1 MTEHH
6 FFSLSGRAIF
16 RTMRSR
22 LFSNTTLSSCSRFRD
37 DSSFFATFIPHS
49 RSNASKRSSTTVCS
63 VSLSSVSVCVAG
75 VACSCASRHASNR
88 RVQAAGVGKESRQ

>member
-1 MTEHH
+1 
-6 FFSLSGRAIF
+6 
-16 RTMRSR
+16 MRSR

-37 DSSFFATFIPHS
+37 GSSFFATFIPHS

-63 VSLSSVSVCVAG
+63 VSRSSVSAG
-75 VACSCASRHASNR
+75 VAWASRHASNR

>member
-1 MTEHH
+1 
-6 FFSLSGRAIF
+6 
-16 RTMRSR
+16 MRSR

-37 DSSFFATFIPHS
+37 GSSFFATFIPHS

-63 VSLSSVSVCVAG
+63 VSLPSFSACAAG
-75 VACSCASRHASNR
+75 VTCSAWASRHASNR

>member
-16 RTMRSR
+16 LTMRSR

-37 DSSFFATFIPHS
+37 GSSFFATFIPHS

-63 VSLSSVSVCVAG
+63 VSRSSVSAG
-75 VACSCASRHASNR
+75 VACSACASRHASNR